1 MILYI
6 TVAVF
11 TALLAGM
18 VDNHPKRQPHTV
30 TRQQLTNK
38 VCLWA
43 IFIILFAL
51 SACRL
56 NVGNDYAKYVEF
68 MHLVNC
74 DSYVPTEIGFNLLV
88 KLIYGLSGFENF
100 LLAFAVYSFV
110 TVLLFLRALYEQS
123 DEFALSFFL
132 FMALGYYFQT
142 FSTVRYYLAL
152 AIALYSMK
160 FVLRRQWGRFLVLV
174 LLGATFHKSLL
185 VVIPLY
191 FLASLRWKKWQLAL
205 AALFCTTFLFMQ
217 DFYLKVVVFLYPTYE
232 DTEYLEGGTSYINIL
247 RCAAVLAFAG
257 IVYLMERRGWNAA
270 GGTADAMDGCV
281 DEMTSECGEGV
292 ANQADGCVNGML
304 SKNDECVGNKAGT
317 LAEDAR
323 FWFYL
328 YLNLG
333 ALVLY
338 TLCSFLPIIS
348 RIGYYLTVSQILFLP
363 MLLARV
369 KEERWRRLFRA
380 GILLAAVLYFAMYLR
395 RAAND
400 GVLVLPYKTFLFHD
414 MVNILSDV
422 N

>member
-6 TVAVF
+6 TVAAV
-11 TALLAGM
+11 TVLLAGL
-18 VDNHPKRQPHTV
+18 VNNQPVTQPYRI
-30 TRQQLTNK
+30 TRQQMCNRI
-38 VCLWA
+38 CLLG
-43 IFIILFAL
+43 IFLILFAL

-88 KLIYGLSGFENF
+88 KLIYWLSGYENYLLVFAIYAFVTVFLF
-100 LLAFAVYSFV
+100 LLAI
-110 TVLLFLRALYEQS
+110 YESS
-123 DEFALSFFL
+123 DDFPLSFFL

-160 FVLRRQWGRFLVLV
+160 FVLRKQWGRFLALI
-174 LLGATFHKSLL
+174 LLGSTFHKSLL

-191 FLASLRWKKWQLAL
+191 FLATLRWKKWQLGL
-205 AALFCTTFLFMQ
+205 AALFCSTFLFMQ
-217 DFYLKVVVFLYPTYE
+217 DFYLKIVVFLYPTYE

-247 RCAAVLAFAG
+247 RCAAVLIFAG
-257 IVYLMERRGWNAA
+257 IVLWMQRRQSRLNVA
-270 GGTADAMDGCV
+270 
-281 DEMTSECGEGV
+281 EGEDR
-292 ANQADGCVNGML
+292 Q
-304 SKNDECVGNKAGT
+304 VGRG
-317 LAEDAR
+317 LEDDR
-323 FWFYL
+323 FRFYF

-338 TLCSFLPIIS
+338 VFCSFLPIIS

-363 MLLARV
+363 MLLQQIPD
-369 KEERWRRLFRA
+369 KKWRRLFRV
-380 GILLAAVLYFAMYLR
+380 GIILAAVLYFAMYLS
-395 RAAND
+395 RAGND
-400 GVLVLPYKTFLFHD
+400 GVLILPYRTFFFHD

>member
-6 TVAVF
+6 TVAAV
-11 TALLAGM
+11 TVLLAGL
-18 VDNHPKRQPHTV
+18 VCNQPVTQPYRI
-30 TRQQLTNK
+30 TRQQMCNRI
-38 VCLWA
+38 CLLA
-43 IFIILFAL
+43 IFLILFAL

-88 KLIYGLSGFENF
+88 KLIYGLSGYENY
-100 LLAFAVYSFV
+100 LLVFAVYAFV
-110 TVLLFLRALYEQS
+110 TVLLFLLAIYEQS
-123 DEFALSFFL
+123 DEFPLSFFL

-160 FVLRRQWGRFLVLV
+160 FVLRRQWGRFLALV
-174 LLGATFHKSLL
+174 LLGSAFHKSLL

-191 FLASLRWKKWQLAL
+191 FLALRRWKKWQLGL
-205 AALFCTTFLFMQ
+205 AALFCTTFLFLQ
-217 DFYLKVVVFLYPTYE
+217 DFYLKIVVFLYPTYE

-247 RCAAVLAFAG
+247 RCAAVLIFAG
-257 IVYLMERRGWNAA
+257 VVLWMQKPQSRVYAAEEEAGQVGRGME
-270 GGTADAMDGCV
+270 DD
-281 DEMTSECGEGV
+281 
-292 ANQADGCVNGML
+292 
-304 SKNDECVGNKAGT
+304 
-317 LAEDAR
+317 R
-323 FWFYL
+323 FRFYF

-338 TLCSFLPIIS
+338 VFCSFLPIIS

-363 MLLARV
+363 MLLRQIPD
-369 KEERWRRLFRA
+369 KKWRRLFRV
-380 GILLAAVLYFAMYLR
+380 GVILAAVLYFMMYLS
-395 RAAND
+395 RADND
-400 GVLVLPYKTFLFHD
+400 GVLILPYQSFFFHD

>member
-6 TVAVF
+6 TVAAV
-11 TALLAGM
+11 TVLLAGL
-18 VDNHPKRQPHTV
+18 VCNQPVTQPYRI
-30 TRQQLTNK
+30 TRQQMCNRI
-38 VCLWA
+38 CLLA
-43 IFIILFAL
+43 IFLILFAL

-88 KLIYGLSGFENF
+88 KLIYGLSGYENY
-100 LLAFAVYSFV
+100 LLVFAVYAFV
-110 TVLLFLRALYEQS
+110 TVLVFLLAIYEQS
-123 DEFALSFFL
+123 DEFPLSFFL

-160 FVLRRQWGRFLVLV
+160 FVLRKQWGRFLALV
-174 LLGATFHKSLL
+174 LLGSAFHKSLL

-191 FLASLRWKKWQLAL
+191 FLASRRWKKWQLGL
-205 AALFCTTFLFMQ
+205 AALFCTTFLFLQ
-217 DFYLKVVVFLYPTYE
+217 DFYLKIVVFLYPTYE

-247 RCAAVLAFAG
+247 RCAAVLIFAG
-257 IVYLMERRGWNAA
+257 VVLWMQRRQSEIN
-270 GGTADAMDGCV
+270 V
-281 DEMTSECGEGV
+281 VEDEDRQVRS
-292 ANQADGCVNGML
+292 DL
-304 SKNDECVGNKAGT
+304 
-317 LAEDAR
+317 EDDR
-323 FWFYL
+323 FRFYF

-338 TLCSFLPIIS
+338 VFCSFLPIIS

-363 MLLARV
+363 MLLQQLPD
-369 KEERWRRLFRA
+369 KKWRRLFRV
-380 GILLAAVLYFAMYLR
+380 GVILAAMFYFMMYLS
-395 RAAND
+395 RADND
-400 GVLVLPYKTFLFHD
+400 GVLILPYQSFFFHD

>member
-6 TVAVF
+6 TVAAV
-11 TALLAGM
+11 TVLLAGL
-18 VDNHPKRQPHTV
+18 VCNQPVTQPYRI
-30 TRQQLTNK
+30 TRQQMCNRI
-38 VCLWA
+38 CLLA
-43 IFIILFAL
+43 IFLILFAL

-88 KLIYGLSGFENF
+88 KLIYGLSGYENY
-100 LLAFAVYSFV
+100 LLVFTVYAFV
-110 TVLLFLRALYEQS
+110 TVLVFLLAIYEQS
-123 DEFALSFFL
+123 DEFPLSFFL
-132 FMALGYYFQT
+132 FMTLGYYFQT

-160 FVLRRQWGRFLVLV
+160 FVLRKQWGRFLALV
-174 LLGATFHKSLL
+174 LLGSAFHKSLL

-191 FLASLRWKKWQLAL
+191 FLASRRWKKWQLGL
-205 AALFCTTFLFMQ
+205 AALFCTTFLFLQ
-217 DFYLKVVVFLYPTYE
+217 DFYLKIVVFLYPTYE

-247 RCAAVLAFAG
+247 RCAAVLIFAG
-257 IVYLMERRGWNAA
+257 VVLWMQRRQSEIN
-270 GGTADAMDGCV
+270 V
-281 DEMTSECGEGV
+281 VEDEDRQVRS
-292 ANQADGCVNGML
+292 DL
-304 SKNDECVGNKAGT
+304 
-317 LAEDAR
+317 EDDR
-323 FWFYL
+323 FRFYF

-338 TLCSFLPIIS
+338 VFCSFLPIIS

-363 MLLARV
+363 MLLQQIPD
-369 KEERWRRLFRA
+369 KKWRRLFRV
-380 GILLAAVLYFAMYLR
+380 GVILAAVLYLMMYLS
-395 RAAND
+395 RADND
-400 GVLVLPYKTFLFHD
+400 GVLILPYQSFFFHD